1 VVIAHRLSTI
11 INADEIVVLDRGR
24 VAERGRH
31 GELLATQRPLCR
43 HVAAPAGGRP
53 PQAER
58 TVEVEEPPSFRAEGH
73 LRVAE

>member
-1 VVIAHRLSTI
+1 VIAHRLSTI

-31 GELLATQRPLCR
+31 GDLLARNGLYADMWRRQQE
-43 HVAAPAGGRP
+43 A
-53 PQAER
+53 QAEAER
-58 TVEVEEPPSFRAEGH
+58 KVEPEEPPSFRAEGH